1 MAKTKN
7 ISTEDYQRYQNELI
21 LAMLKKI
28 DGKIDLMNKR
38 FDALEAC
45 VYTDKLSKDKPS
57 PGYTT
62 EELLK
67 IIPICRNTLLNYRNA
82 GIIAEKRKGRKLIYT
97 DEDIEILKKQI

>member
-38 FDALEAC
+38 FDTFEAC
-45 VYTDKLSKDKPS
+45 MYADKLNKDKPS

-62 EELLK
+62 EEVLE
-67 IIPICRNTLLNYRNA
+67 IVPVCRNTLLNYRNA
-82 GIIAEKRKGRKLIYT
+82 GIIVEKRKGRKLIYT

>member
-1 MAKTKN
+1 MVAN
-7 ISTEDYQRYQNELI
+7 Q
-21 LAMLKKI
+21 KKI
-28 DGKIDLMNKR
+28 LNEFTLINKR
-38 FDALEAC
+38 LDTLEAC
-45 VYTDKLSKDKPS
+45 VNTDKLSKDKPS

-97 DEDIEILKKQI
+97 DEDIEILKRHL